1 MINKLTSIKA
11 GLALV
16 MLGLIFGIGL
26 GVTFGINEALF
37 EAYVTRGIAAHPELH
52 DANSPEKIWRYVQRA
67 HFHATGIAAF
77 SIGLLLL
84 VSASS
89 INQRFKTITAILIGL
104 GGCYPLAWFT
114 MFIVAPTIGT
124 GAAHTHPVTEL
135 LTYIGVGGLLLGVA
149 ILFANLFFGL
159 FSERNGSW

>member
-1 MINKLTSIKA
+1 MIKNLTSIKA

-16 MLGLIFGIGL
+16 MLGLLFGIGL
-26 GVTFGINEALF
+26 GVTFGVNEVLF
-37 EAYVTRGIAAHPELH
+37 ETYIAQGIAAHPELH
-52 DANSPEKIWRYVQRA
+52 DASSPQKIWRYAQRA

-89 INQRFKTITAILIGL
+89 LNQQLKKIAALLIGL

-114 MFIVAPTIGT
+114 MFVVAPSIGR
-124 GAAHTHPVTEL
+124 GAAHAHPVTEL
-135 LTYIGVGGLLLGVA
+135 LTYVGVGGLLLGVA
-149 ILFANLFFGL
+149 ILLANLFIGL
-159 FSERNGSW
+159 FSERNNA